1 MVRSVISLLILAVAG
16 IRWQAQAPA
25 FSVVEASIPEM
36 QAAMKEGRITSREI
50 VRQYLTR
57 IALYED
63 KLNAVITVNPEALE
77 EAEVRDR
84 ERAQGQAAPLQ
95 EMCSPVLLRTW
106 PPFSFSCAAVRGRAR
121 DLRER
126 ARA

>member
-63 KLNAVITVNPEALE
+63 KLNAVITRYVSNALIVTLVTG
-77 EAEVRDR
+77 ASMSGLNDVSLFMRWS
-84 ERAQGQAAPLQ
+84 Q
-95 EMCSPVLLRTW
+95 W
-106 PPFSFSCAAVRGRAR
+106 P
-121 DLRER
+121 
-126 ARA
+126 